1 MVPFFIAYGFAVD
14 AGEAFTCVW
23 VNVPGTFSDRGGGEV
38 SDDGELLKS
47 TSLPAAS
54 PFNLWWLSLLSSAR
68 DLP

>member
-1 MVPFFIAYGFAVD
+1 M
-14 AGEAFTCVW
+14 W
-23 VNVPGTFSDRGGGEV
+23 VNAPGTFSDRGGGEV
-38 SDDGELLKS
+38 SDDGEPFES